1 MKFFLSPLA
10 SQFIRRSSALFL
22 CLTPFVLL
30 CFSSVSIL
38 HADPASGA
46 DQVVAEINGEQ
57 IKMSALTA
65 ELKRHLRDE
74 YESFSKEEKQ
84 ILLRQMLL
92 KMVERKLLLMVA
104 SRDGFAVTDEQVQ
117 SFIANLK
124 GGLPSD
130 RELSKELGKYGMS
143 EQQFVLGIQEDLA
156 IKGYLDK
163 KVFDG
168 ISISDEELKKIYSK
182 DPEKFRRP
190 EEARVRHILIKI
202 KPDKN
207 DAAKAK
213 RNEEE
218 ALTRAKEIVILARR
232 TSSDFAALARKYSQ
246 AANKGKGGDLGFFTE
261 NQMEK
266 DFVKAAFA
274 LKIGAVSDPV
284 KTKFGFHIIKKEEER
299 GGELLA
305 FEDVRDS
312 MRAKALRAD
321 REKRLSE
328 HMKLLQEENKVIVYF
343 R

>member
-1 MKFFLSPLA
+1 MRKSPSFL
-10 SQFIRRSSALFL
+10 FY
-22 CLTPFVLL
+22 LTAIVLL
-30 CFSSVSIL
+30 AYFSSFVAL
-38 HADPASGA
+38 ADPSLDA

-57 IKMSALTA
+57 IRMNELVA

-74 YESFSKEEKQ
+74 YDSFSQAEQQ

-92 KMVERKLLLMVA
+92 KMVERKLLLFVA
-104 SRDGFAVTDEQVQ
+104 NRDGFAVSDEEVR

-130 RELSKELGKYGMS
+130 RELSTELGKYGMT
-143 EQQFVLGIQEDLA
+143 EKQFVLGIQEDLA

-163 KVFDG
+163 KVFNG
-168 ISISDEELKKIYSK
+168 IAISDEELKKRFNENP
-182 DPEKFRRP
+182 DKFRRP
-190 EEARVRHILIKI
+190 KEVRARHILIKV
-202 KPDKN
+202 KSGKGN
-207 DAAKAK
+207 SALAK

-266 DFVKAAFA
+266 EFVKAAFA
-274 LKIGAVSDPV
+274 LKVGDISDPV
-284 KTKFGFHIIKKEEER
+284 KTKFGYHVIKKEEER
-299 GGELLA
+299 GGERVA

-312 MRAKALRAD
+312 MRAKSLRAD

-328 HMKLLQEENKVIVYF
+328 HMSKLQEENKVIVYF